1 MSEQGSARIELA
13 CKGLISEHP
22 IPEIPNGAASENVYP
37 EKEDTPPEA

>member
-1 MSEQGSARIELA
+1 MCPHSVA

-22 IPEIPNGAASENVYP
+22 IPEIPNGAPSENVYP